1 MQRARPR
8 LLHGS
13 LINRHDFTGCPS
25 GSLGDKGTGIL
36 RRCGPAHHGTSHLLR
51 FSSARHG
58 TGRLRG
64 TTGRFSRHHIGNGGA
79 VTGTLIGARA
89 RNRRPVSRALTVP
102 GEELCGVG
110 HVS

>member
-1 MQRARPR
+1 MQRTRPR

-13 LINRHDFTGCPS
+13 LINRHGFTGCPS
-25 GSLGDKGTGIL
+25 GSLGDNGIGIL
-36 RRCGPAHHGTSHLLR
+36 RGCSP
-51 FSSARHG
+51 ARHG

-89 RNRRPVSRALTVP
+89 GNRRPVTRALTVP
-102 GEELCGVG
+102 GEELRGVG
-110 HVS
+110 NVS